1 MTTRRAAPSRGC
13 HPARQRGGRSTR
25 KDYEVK
31 YYVTWKVD
39 GPAMLTVIDG
49 ELDLAL
55 DRIMETA
62 FEIEEIEPD
71 LSYEICSIIRAKDA
85 EVIW

>member
-1 MTTRRAAPSRGC
+1 M
-13 HPARQRGGRSTR
+13 
-25 KDYEVK
+25 K
-31 YYVTWKVD
+31 YYITWNVD

-55 DRIMETA
+55 DQIMEIA
-62 FEIEEIEPD
+62 FAIEEIEPD

-85 EVIW
+85 EVVW